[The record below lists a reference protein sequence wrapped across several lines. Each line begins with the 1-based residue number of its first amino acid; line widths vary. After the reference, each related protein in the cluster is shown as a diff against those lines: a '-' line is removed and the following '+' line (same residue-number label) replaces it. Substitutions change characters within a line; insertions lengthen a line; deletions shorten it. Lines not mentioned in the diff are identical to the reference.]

1 MSRLFI
7 FCLIFE
13 LTHLNLLTW
22 GIKRSFRKDAL
33 YIKKNVGGSNDHGR
47 KNLCRKWGVFL
58 EKIEDQ
64 EMTVESLATLI
75 IKDPKGETVEIGDP
89 ERKGENPINYG
100 YRVEFRAVP
109 FY

>member
-1 MSRLFI
+1 MPS
-7 FCLIFE
+7 
-13 LTHLNLLTW
+13 H
-22 GIKRSFRKDAL
+22 
-33 YIKKNVGGSNDHGR
+33 IKKTLGVTNDHGR
-47 KNLCRKWGVFL
+47 EIIWRKRNVVL

-100 YRVEFRAVP
+100 EVILFLVET
-109 FY
+109 